1 MEHRKRRMSARPGAG
16 VRRREPSSEAGA
28 GVRRRRPSSEAGTDR
43 DEAARRALEPL
54 APGERPRPL
63 LAAIALATALGT
75 ANAAAYAAGATIG
88 GKHPGAGVLAFSALM
103 ALLAAGMWTRRYLAV
118 LAFEALLAL
127 AVLVFSLFLIESAN
141 VLALVVCLVVIG
153 GGGFLFWKLVRVMG
167 RLATPP
173 RS

>member
-1 MEHRKRRMSARPGAG
+1 MERRKRRMSARTGGGERQRQPSGESGAERGGGERPTLEPLAPG
-16 VRRREPSSEAGA
+16 E
-28 GVRRRRPSSEAGTDR
+28 RPT
-43 DEAARRALEPL
+43 LEPL

-63 LAAIALATALGT
+63 LAAIALATALG
-75 ANAAAYAAGATIG
+75 AGNAAAYAAGATIG

-103 ALLAAGMWTRRYLAV
+103 ALLAGGMWTRRYLAV
-118 LAFEALLAL
+118 LAFEALLVL
-127 AVLVFSLFLIESAN
+127 VVLVFSLFLIESAN
-141 VLALVVCLVVIG
+141 VLALVVCVVVIG

>member
-1 MEHRKRRMSARPGAG
+1 MERRKRRMPARTSPVEPG
-16 VRRREPSSEAGA
+16 RHPSSRRTSGA
-28 GVRRRRPSSEAGTDR
+28 ER

-63 LAAIALATALGT
+63 LAAIGLAVALGVV
-75 ANAAAYAAGATIG
+75 NAAAFAAGATIG
-88 GKHPGAGVLAFSALM
+88 GRHPGAGVLAFSGLM
-103 ALLAAGMWTRRYLAV
+103 AVLAAGMWTRRYIAV

-141 VLALVVCLVVIG
+141 LLALVVCLVVIG
-153 GGGFLFWKLVRVMG
+153 GGGWLFWKLVRVMG
-167 RLATPP
+167 RLAAPP